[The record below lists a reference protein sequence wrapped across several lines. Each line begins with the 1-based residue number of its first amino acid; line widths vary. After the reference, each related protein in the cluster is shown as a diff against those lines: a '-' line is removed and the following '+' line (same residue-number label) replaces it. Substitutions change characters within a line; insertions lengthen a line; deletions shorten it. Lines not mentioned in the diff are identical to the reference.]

1 MNNHHVGKADDT
13 SDRSDIPEK
22 NEIKLFVERRIDRA
36 RRVDQEKRVAVR
48 RRAHDRFCS
57 DIATSTWLV
66 FNYQSLT
73 ESFRK
78 PWPHE
83 ARDDVRCAAGRR
95 GGNDAYREC
104 PMSNVIQ
111 VEPSPARID

>member
-1 MNNHHVGKADDT
+1 
-13 SDRSDIPEK
+13 
-22 NEIKLFVERRIDRA
+22 
-36 RRVDQEKRVAVR
+36 
-48 RRAHDRFCS
+48 
-57 DIATSTWLV
+57 LV